1 MSKMSPDVV
10 ERLLDALA
18 GDDAFRAAFESDP
31 RQALRSLGHVTPDRD
46 LGVEGRDPVLPFLNL
61 RGGLASKERIAAGR
75 ERLASS
81 YRTATETGVRGGVFG
96 PFDFCAD

>member
-31 RQALRSLGHVTPDRD
+31 REALRSLGHVTPDRD
-46 LGVEGRDPVLPFLNL
+46 LARRAHRRIHIADGRIGVDD
-61 RGGLASKERIAAGR
+61 RIPQDGGR
-75 ERLASS
+75 EAR
-81 YRTATETGVRGGVFG
+81 
-96 PFDFCAD
+96 